1 MAGQRGGSVLLVT
14 LGCLMALFVLA
25 GCGQPG
31 KRASGPSQ
39 VASAQAQAIDAP
51 ATELPATEPP
61 TTQPATEPPTQPPTE
76 PPVTVPETTPA
87 QPTEPPT
94 LPDTTPAEPVQPVTP
109 VTPESPTITVSP
121 TTGSSSSV
129 LPWILAG
136 LGALILIGLIAWLI
150 HSSTRRSDTVAAWR
164 SRRLS
169 AYAEGAALHD
179 AIMSVQGRPMQPQ
192 ESAARWADVQR
203 RADDY
208 NQRLYQLRETA
219 PSEEDRE
226 QVDELLVSL
235 QALRSA
241 LDAQRASGTDWTAGT
256 TASMTAGVVRERL
269 NDFRLLLSGLR
280 DGAPRDGGTQPR

>member
-1 MAGQRGGSVLLVT
+1 MAGQRGGSALLVI
-14 LGCLMALFVLA
+14 LGCLMALFALT
-25 GCGQPG
+25 GCGQAG
-31 KRASGPSQ
+31 QQAGGRSQ
-39 VASAQAQAIDAP
+39 VTSAQAQATDAP
-51 ATELPATEPP
+51 DTELPVTEPP
-61 TTQPATEPPTQPPTE
+61 TPGPPTTEPPTSPPT
-76 PPVTVPETTPA
+76 TVPETTPA

-94 LPDTTPAEPVQPVTP
+94 LPDTTAAEPIQPVTP
-109 VTPESPTITVSP
+109 ATPESPTITVSP
-121 TTGSSSSV
+121 TTGGSSSV
-129 LPWILAG
+129 LPWILAA

-150 HSSTRRSDTVAAWR
+150 HSSTRRSDAVAAWR

-179 AIMSVQGRPMQPQ
+179 AVMSVQGHPMQPQ

-203 RADDY
+203 RADDF

-256 TASMTAGVVRERL
+256 AASMTAGVVRDRL

-280 DGAPRDGGTQPR
+280 DGAPREGGTQPR

>member
-25 GCGQPG
+25 GCGQAG

>member
-1 MAGQRGGSVLLVT
+1 MACRRGGSLLLVM
-14 LGCLMALFVLA
+14 LGCLMALLA
-25 GCGQPG
+25 LTGCGQTDR
-31 KRASGPSQ
+31 RAGGSTQ
-39 VASAQAQAIDAP
+39 VTSAQAQATDAP
-51 ATELPATEPP
+51 VTELPVTDVPTTAPPTEPP
-61 TTQPATEPPTQPPTE
+61 TTAPPTTAPPTA
-76 PPVTVPETTPA
+76 PETTPA
-87 QPTEPPT
+87 QPT

-109 VTPESPTITVSP
+109 VTPESPTITAP
-121 TTGSSSSV
+121 PATGGSSSA

-136 LGALILIGLIAWLI
+136 AGALILIGLIAWLI

-203 RADDY
+203 RADDF

-256 TASMTAGVVRERL
+256 AASMTAGVVRERL

-280 DGAPRDGGTQPR
+280 DGAPRDGGTQAR